1 MIVKTN
7 CKTDGSFLST
17 TTGPCTWPA
26 TSPSPRSSRS
36 GSSSPSPRAG
46 SWPRCHHRTNHL
58 VLSSTEPAVQGRV
71 AEARTEIQSKARL
84 MGVQLVEAKL
94 AGEGGG
100 GGEEEAL
107 KGCK

>member
-1 MIVKTN
+1 M
-7 CKTDGSFLST
+7 
-17 TTGPCTWPA
+17 
-26 TSPSPRSSRS
+26 
-36 GSSSPSPRAG
+36 
-46 SWPRCHHRTNHL
+46 
-58 VLSSTEPAVQGRV
+58 QGRA